1 MKWKVKTRYLFYGV
15 NIVVPLLIGLLLYI
29 TFRRDAYVSILI
41 SKYLNLPALSRS
53 ILPKWLVSFFRNYA
67 SDILWA
73 YSLGFAVM
81 LTLGYNRRNLVFS
94 FFVCICFEAFLEV
107 LQKVEVL
114 HGTFDYFDILLEAV
128 FICLALFN
136 IKKHEEAQ
144 NEKSS
149 KNS

>member
-1 MKWKVKTRYLFYGV
+1 MKGKAKFRYLFYGV
-15 NIVVPLLIGLLLYI
+15 NIVIPLLIGLLLYV

-41 SKYLNLPALSRS
+41 SKYLNLPALSNS
-53 ILPKWLVSFFRNYA
+53 TLPEWLISFFRSFA

-81 LTLGYNRRNLVFS
+81 LTLGYNRRNLVCS
-94 FFVCICFEAFLEV
+94 FFVCIFFEAFLEV
-107 LQKVEVL
+107 LQKVGIL
-114 HGTFDYFDILLEAV
+114 HGTFDDLDILLEAV

-144 NEKSS
+144 NEKNS